1 MSYLKEKMTDEQNN
15 ENAPFLII
23 YLLQILK
30 YMHLYI
36 SGTRKCCWENKASN
50 CDARKR
56 KL

>member
-23 YLLQILK
+23 YLLPIL

-36 SGTRKCCWENKASN
+36 SGTRKCCWENKASD